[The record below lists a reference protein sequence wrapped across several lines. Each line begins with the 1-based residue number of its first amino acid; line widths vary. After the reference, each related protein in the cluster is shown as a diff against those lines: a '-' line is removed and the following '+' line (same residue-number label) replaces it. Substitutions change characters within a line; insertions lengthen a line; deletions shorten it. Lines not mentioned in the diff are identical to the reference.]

1 MLTRLSICS
10 FVCSPELSQSLK
22 EVLGR
27 EDFHIYSFNSAL
39 EFGQCVEKRQQEID
53 CLVCQA
59 DRTLLPVINR
69 LYEQG
74 VLLPVVMFPD
84 AVTQSYPVNYQIN
97 PENPQGATYLFHPAE
112 IHLADHQVTEI
123 ATEITKAIARFVDFA
138 SHIHLSE
145 PFNKDQVPVDTKIQ
159 NFLMPHELSEKLKA
173 RLGYLGVYY
182 KRNSQQFWRNLSDQ
196 ERKKLLTQLQ
206 DEYRH
211 IVLRY
216 FAEDDRLNQDIDNL
230 VNRAFFADISVP
242 QMVEI
247 HMELMDEF
255 SNQLKLEG
263 RSEDVLLDYRLTL
276 IDIIAH
282 LCEMYRRSIP
292 REI

>member
-1 MLTRLSICS
+1 
-10 FVCSPELSQSLK
+10 
-22 EVLGR
+22 LGR
-27 EDFHIYSFNSAL
+27 EDFHIYNFNSAL
-39 EFGQCVEKRQQEID
+39 EFGRCVEKRQQEID

-74 VLLPVVMFPD
+74 VLLPVVIFPD
-84 AVTQSYPVNYQIN
+84 SVTQSYPIN
-97 PENPQGATYLFHPAE
+97 RENPQGATYLFHPAE
-112 IHLADHQVTEI
+112 IHLANHQVTEI
-123 ATEITKAIARFVDFA
+123 SSGITKAIARFVDFA

-145 PFNKDQVPVDTKIQ
+145 PFSKDQVLGDTKIQ

-182 KRNSQQFWRNLSDQ
+182 KRNSQQFWRNLSDK

-242 QMVEI
+242 QIVEI

-276 IDIIAH
+276 IDVIAH